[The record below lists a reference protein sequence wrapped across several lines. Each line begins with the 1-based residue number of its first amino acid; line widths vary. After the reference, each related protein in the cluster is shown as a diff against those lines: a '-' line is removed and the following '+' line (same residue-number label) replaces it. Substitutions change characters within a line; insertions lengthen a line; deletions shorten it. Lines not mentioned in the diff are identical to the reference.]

1 MYQVLVFEQIGIGKH
16 LRTAQGEVMAD
27 CRCARNCFSCP
38 RCESSLAVQA
48 SEKRLEDGI
57 LETGAPYILAC
68 GGCRWTSREVG
79 WEFEKPTG
87 LAGMSSSLIHGIY

>member
-1 MYQVLVFEQIGIGKH
+1 VFERTGIGK
-16 LRTAQGEVMAD
+16 LLKTTWEEVVAD

-48 SEKRLEDGI
+48 SEKRAEDGSI
-57 LETGAPYILAC
+57 ESGAPYILAC

-87 LAGMSSSLIHGIY
+87 LAGESSSLIYGPD